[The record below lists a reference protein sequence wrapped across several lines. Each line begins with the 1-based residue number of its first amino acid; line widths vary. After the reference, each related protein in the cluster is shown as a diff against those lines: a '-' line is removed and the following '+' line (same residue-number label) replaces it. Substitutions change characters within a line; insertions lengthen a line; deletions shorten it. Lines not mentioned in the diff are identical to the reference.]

1 MNRTSPTL
9 NYSYNLYDKDTSV
22 TDTYKAHIER
32 INERQSI
39 RKCLICGKVFSY
51 KSFLKIHVASSHKGY
66 SKSANDDEN
75 TK

>member
-51 KSFLKIHVASSHKGY
+51 KSFLKIHVASAHKGY

>member
-22 TDTYKAHIER
+22 TDTYKAHIDR

-51 KSFLKIHVASSHKGY
+51 KSFLKIHVASNHKGY